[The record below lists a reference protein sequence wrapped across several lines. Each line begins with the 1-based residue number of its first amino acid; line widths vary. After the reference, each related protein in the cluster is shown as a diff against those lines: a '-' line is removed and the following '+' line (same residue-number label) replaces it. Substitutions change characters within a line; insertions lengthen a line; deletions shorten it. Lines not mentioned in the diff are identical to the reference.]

1 MKEAVEKSNQD
12 ADELDDTD
20 NERDSEKLRIID
32 KGKISTVRKDND
44 NEMKEAV
51 EEIN

>member
-1 MKEAVEKSNQD
+1 MKEAVEESNQD

-32 KGKISTVRKDND
+32 KEKSQ
-44 NEMKEAV
+44 
-51 EEIN
+51 

>member
-1 MKEAVEKSNQD
+1 MNEAVEESNQD

-32 KGKISTVRKDND
+32 KEKSQ
-44 NEMKEAV
+44 
-51 EEIN
+51 